1 MANKPPIW
9 EDYERECR
17 LAREALTDPSAMVG
31 FRKRA
36 PERATK
42 VSVLRESYERAVLA
56 LQEYLSRIYGWHK
69 G

>member
-17 LAREALTDPSAMVG
+17 LAREALTDSGVVVG

-36 PERATK
+36 PGRVTK

-56 LQEYLSRIYGWHK
+56 LQEYLSRIYGWRK